1 MKGDFTKLQ
10 SQSKLAE
17 KQYTGVYM
25 QQGRLQLDS
34 DWNTQ
39 VEITK
44 RSIQAYVKD
53 LIGGAAGSRGSG
65 VPGKSEDRP
74 VSQEILETGKNFHI
88 SPIQNKKDFKI
99 AKGRIYVNSI
109 LCELF
114 NELNYTDQED
124 HPNALEVDLKEE
136 GLQEEAKYI
145 AYLDVWER
153 HLTVLDDPDIGEV
166 ALNGLDSTTRTK
178 TVWQVRLIKESE
190 WQDLLKECNE
200 REVSI
205 IATATEIQPK
215 ENRLYRIEIHQG
227 GSKKEAKYKW
237 SRDNGSV
244 AFSVTEIKDNVIT
257 INSRGRD
264 SSQVLNPGDWVEI
277 IRDDQEKNNQSGTFI
292 KLSTVTTTSSERT
305 KLIIESTLK
314 GESLTPDRYKLSNH
328 LANEDSKVKI
338 KVRRWD
344 FDSTRPDDPLFSTE
358 NEMTLDSLIKVSFND
373 TFHEYQT
380 GDYWLLPVR
389 VNEPIPEWSGE
400 KLVANGIE
408 HHYLRLAS
416 STFDGETFRGD
427 GETYTDEASTVWKDE
442 RIAFPSLANC
452 ISQQSGLQNLNQL
465 SIGTKEKVATLEV
478 KGPNQEKNPGTKIRS
493 YPEDKTNS
501 IVQLFD
507 SNLST
512 DDLQVKKL
520 SVGTVITI
528 NTHDIGDETTN
539 IKATTIKEVNPE
551 GIFHAYRV
559 DPPLKTKIENPTEY
573 SFEYPIAQ
581 FRNSD
586 NVPQVIITPQGKIQA
601 KSLEL
606 EPTGEFKTGTFIG
619 NQLQLKGELNGESE
633 QSYGSLQAIDSQ
645 LRFTATHESVNF
657 AFLNGDVSISKAGE
671 NNRANLTVN
680 GQISANSLVLP
691 PTAEFEAGRFIGQAF
706 LLQQVQSEQPNIPF
720 GEIQIHPLNEDNGQE
735 IRFTAHQGVNF
746 AFLEGNVRIDKS
758 GDIPATLAIKGH
770 VDAASLR
777 LNQETTITEF
787 SNTFELADGQSLETV
802 VPTIKAVNDQLS
814 GKANINGS
822 FEVPFDAEGLRVAG
836 TLQFRERGAAITE
849 FSNTFELADGQSL
862 ETVVPTIKAV
872 NDQLSGKANINGSF
886 EVPFDTEGLRVAGT
900 LQFRERGAAITEF
913 SNTFELADGQSLET
927 VVPTISAI
935 STQLESKADIGGNSS
950 QPFQTENLT
959 VRGNL
964 ALIADSAAQTQ
975 DEILPK
981 LKVQG
986 SAVRNSIQ
994 ASFTAESIITDER
1007 LHVGDTIIV
1016 PGATNQLITHQIGNR
1031 VYAISPS
1038 FFDNHPADQVEVG
1051 YYPPITCFTD
1061 NGGSEQLTITAQGN
1075 VIIGSL
1081 RTEFGDAPISLDSK
1095 LYVNGK
1101 AFAKEIESEHLET
1114 AHIRQISSAALKENI
1129 VDLSSQEVAEFLQ
1142 DLRPI
1147 KYNYKADQN
1156 RTPHAGFLSEEAPD
1170 LVTSSSKQTIYPVDI
1185 LAILTK
1191 AVQDQ
1196 RRATVSLVNAV
1207 KKQQQ
1212 EIIQLRQKIQK
1223 LESGGGE

>member
-1 MKGDFTKLQ
+1 
-10 SQSKLAE
+10 
-17 KQYTGVYM
+17 
-25 QQGRLQLDS
+25 
-34 DWNTQ
+34 
-39 VEITK
+39 
-44 RSIQAYVKD
+44 
-53 LIGGAAGSRGSG
+53 
-65 VPGKSEDRP
+65 
-74 VSQEILETGKNFHI
+74 
-88 SPIQNKKDFKI
+88 
-99 AKGRIYVNSI
+99 
-109 LCELF
+109 
-114 NELNYTDQED
+114 
-124 HPNALEVDLKEE
+124 
-136 GLQEEAKYI
+136 
-145 AYLDVWER
+145 
-153 HLTVLDDPDIGEV
+153 VLDDPDIGEV

>member
-822 FEVPFDAEGLRVAG
+822 FEVPFD
-836 TLQFRERGAAITE
+836 
-849 FSNTFELADGQSL
+849 
-862 ETVVPTIKAV
+862 
-872 NDQLSGKANINGSF
+872 
-886 EVPFDTEGLRVAGT
+886 TEGLRVAGT

>member
-292 KLSTVTTTSSERT
+292 KLSSVTTTSSEST

-822 FEVPFDAEGLRVAG
+822 FEVPFD
-836 TLQFRERGAAITE
+836 
-849 FSNTFELADGQSL
+849 
-862 ETVVPTIKAV
+862 
-872 NDQLSGKANINGSF
+872 
-886 EVPFDTEGLRVAGT
+886 TEGLRVAGT